1 MTWHAFPVAPDE
13 PFLTV
18 QHEQLGPLPLL
29 LPWIGYSTDARLV
42 FLDSCLR
49 FYEVCLKN
57 AKMHVSIDDVV

>member
-1 MTWHAFPVAPDE
+1 MTWHAFPIAPNE

-18 QHEQLGPLPLL
+18 QHEQLGPLLLL
-29 LPWIGYSTDARLV
+29 LPWIGYSIDARLA

-57 AKMHVSIDDVV
+57 ADMHVLINDVV